1 MLKAVQLGGRAFLAG
16 TSVDGAFA
24 LRACIVNPGLTAA
37 RVPGLLRDIRDR
49 AADLPGPASQG
60 RPGTACW
67 PSAGESVPASA
78 VASYVAGRTRR
89 VLRRRRGVAL
99 AAR

>member
-37 RVPGLLRDIRDR
+37 RVPGLLRDIRDQ
-49 AADLPGPASQG
+49 AAELLGAS
-60 RPGTACW
+60 
-67 PSAGESVPASA
+67 
-78 VASYVAGRTRR
+78 
-89 VLRRRRGVAL
+89 
-99 AAR
+99 